1 MPKTAAPPQPGQAHA
16 TSTWRGRAL
25 RIAVPV
31 VALVGA
37 TVAIMLVVRHD
48 GNDGRP
54 GFRPADHQVTYQ
66 VAGDG
71 TAREITYSDGT
82 ANPMV
87 LHMVGLPWQTT
98 VKVAVSADGGIVN
111 LNSTNPGSGR
121 TSPSAAAPLVCRI
134 LVDGKTTAQRT
145 STDGSS
151 DTSCSAALAAKR
163 N

>member
-1 MPKTAAPPQPGQAHA
+1 V
-16 TSTWRGRAL
+16 R

-31 VALVGA
+31 GLIGA
-37 TVAIMLVVRHD
+37 MVAITLVVRHD

-54 GFRPADHQVTYQ
+54 GFRPADHQVTYE

-82 ANPMV
+82 ANPIV
-87 LHMVGLPWQTT
+87 LHTVRLPWQTT
-98 VKVAVSADGGIVN
+98 VKVAVGAEGGLVN
-111 LNSTNPGSGR
+111 LNSSNPGVGR
-121 TSPSAAAPLVCRI
+121 TAPSAAAPLICRI
-134 LVDGKTTAQRT
+134 LVDGKMTAQRT

-163 N
+163 S